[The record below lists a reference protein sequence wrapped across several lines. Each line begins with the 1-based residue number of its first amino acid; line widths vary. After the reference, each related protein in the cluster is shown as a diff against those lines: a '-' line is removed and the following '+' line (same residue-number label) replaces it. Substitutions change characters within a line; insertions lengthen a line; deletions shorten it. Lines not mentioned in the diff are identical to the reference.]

1 MWRVMKKVI
10 DLKTNIRN
18 LVNSRKANAMARTWR
33 TGSEVKGKARAR
45 HLHVIKVVVQII
57 LPDNV
62 EPINIWLN
70 YTKKSLKE
78 SNNNKRS
85 YETHFNN
92 MTKEASTSGTLP
104 SNPKMTK
111 LMDNDNMDIENT
123 IVEYHSNDVYGD
135 LKYAHLS
142 LA

>member
-1 MWRVMKKVI
+1 MKKVI

-18 LVNSRKANAMARTWR
+18 LVNSRKANAMARIWR

-45 HLHVIKVVVQII
+45 HLHVINVVVQII

-70 YTKKSLKE
+70 YTKKFLKE

-104 SNPKMTK
+104 SNPEMPK

-135 LKYAHLS
+135 LK
-142 LA
+142 